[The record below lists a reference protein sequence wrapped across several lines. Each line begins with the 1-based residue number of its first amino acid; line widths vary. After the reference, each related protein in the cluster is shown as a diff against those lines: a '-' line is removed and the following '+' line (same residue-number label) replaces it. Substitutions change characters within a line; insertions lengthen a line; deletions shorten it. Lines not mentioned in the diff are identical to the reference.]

1 MLRVKILEEN
11 TGENR
16 DFGQSAKCDIKCIIH
31 KREKTV
37 KWIPTKS
44 KTCASKNTIKKMKRQ
59 SIDWG
64 KNICKSHI

>member
-44 KTCASKNTIKKMKRQ
+44 KTCASKNTIKKMKR
-59 SIDWG
+59 
-64 KNICKSHI
+64 